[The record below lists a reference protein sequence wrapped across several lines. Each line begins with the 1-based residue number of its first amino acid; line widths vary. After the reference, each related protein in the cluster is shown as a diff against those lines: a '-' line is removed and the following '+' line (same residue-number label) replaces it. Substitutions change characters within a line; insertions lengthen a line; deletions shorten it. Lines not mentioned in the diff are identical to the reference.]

1 MIVCLK
7 RKACQQDGMAV
18 STSVLELAAM
28 PTPPNPERLLTL
40 AGPLP
45 QPQPLPS
52 PTPSKRAR
60 PTTLAV
66 ASRARFT
73 IGPDPNDHIYSE
85 IDEPVQQPDP
95 IVQQPKVTVL

>member
-1 MIVCLK
+1 
-7 RKACQQDGMAV
+7 MAV

-73 IGPDPNDHIYSE
+73 IGPDPDDHIYSE
-85 IDEPVQQPDP
+85 IDEAV
-95 IVQQPKVTVL
+95 VQQPKVTVL